1 MAAKIK
7 KGDKVVVLAGKDR
20 GADGEVIKVLPKED
34 RVIVRGVNLVKK
46 HQRQTQ
52 TEQGGI
58 ITREASMHISNVA
71 LKDPSTGKA
80 TRVGF
85 KVEDGKK
92 VRVAKASGE
101 VIDG

>member
-7 KGDKVVVLAGKDR
+7 KGDKVVILAGRDR
-20 GADGEVIKVLPKED
+20 GANGEVIKVMPKDD

-58 ITREASMHISNVA
+58 ISKEMPLHISNVA
-71 LKDPSTGKA
+71 LADPKTGKA

-85 KVEDGKK
+85 KIENDKK
-92 VRVAKASGE
+92 VRFAKASGE